1 MSTPTSNRKVK
12 TPCEVFGDELDAFA
26 EASGSK
32 FMIIRG
38 MEGGMEDGMEDE
50 CENVDESEL
59 RTEQMEYLRYVMITK
74 ECGDFWELYR
84 KKVIVDFQ
92 VSPVATLAVG
102 RLSQSVPMMHN
113 RSTILTAAVNNNDA
127 RVRNPYAPPS
137 GHNCNNSSLPGTL
150 PCQEGHANLAMFAL
164 SRPNQ
169 ALLAL
174 HLANMRNQFISM
186 TLNSYSHDVLFS
198 NNATKSGLAT
208 NERALFSHQAIA
220 SLHGKGGV
228 ANTTS
233 STPVVPT
240 LVPLRSKM
248 SYGNIRGGFSLV
260 PLRSKI
266 SYGNIRG
273 GFSSHAVREVVTD
286 TNEEALATLGSTCL
300 ERRKNKTPYFDAAA
314 LQDPDSVMVANR
326 RTRGGVTEPFP
337 GKLYRM
343 IMEAKEA
350 GKEELISFF
359 PHGRGFGMYVKLVL

>member
-1 MSTPTSNRKVK
+1 MNSPR
-12 TPCEVFGDELDAFA
+12 P
-26 EASGSK
+26 
-32 FMIIRG
+32 I
-38 MEGGMEDGMEDE
+38 
-50 CENVDESEL
+50 
-59 RTEQMEYLRYVMITK
+59 
-74 ECGDFWELYR
+74 
-84 KKVIVDFQ
+84 
-92 VSPVATLAVG
+92 VSPVATLAVR

-113 RSTILTAAVNNNDA
+113 HSTILTAAVNYNDA
-127 RVRNPYAPPS
+127 GVRNPYAPPS
-137 GHNCNNSSLPGTL
+137 GGHNCNNSSLPGTL

-174 HLANMRNQFISM
+174 HLANMRNQFIGM
-186 TLNSYSHDVLFS
+186 TPNSHSHDVLFS

-208 NERALFSHQAIA
+208 NERPLFSHQAIA
-220 SLHGKGGV
+220 LLHGKGGV
-228 ANTTS
+228 TVTSTMS

-248 SYGNIRGGFSLV
+248 SYGNIRGGFS
-260 PLRSKI
+260 SQ
-266 SYGNIRG
+266 
-273 GFSSHAVREVVTD
+273 AVREVVTD

-300 ERRKNKTPYFDAAA
+300 ERRKNKAPYFDAAA

-350 GKEELISFF
+350 GKEEVISFF